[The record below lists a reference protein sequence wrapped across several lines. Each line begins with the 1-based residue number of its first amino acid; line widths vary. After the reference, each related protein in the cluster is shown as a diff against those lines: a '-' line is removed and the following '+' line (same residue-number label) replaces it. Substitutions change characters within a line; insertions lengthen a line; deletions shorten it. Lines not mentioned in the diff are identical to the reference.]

1 MIVQH
6 NIHALNAQRQFDIT
20 SKRKNKSSEKLS
32 SGYRINRAADDAA
45 GLAISEKMRRQ
56 IRGLNQGSENIQ
68 DGISLCQVAD
78 GAMNEV
84 HDMLNRIEELLVKG
98 ANETLTDEDRQYIS
112 QEIDGIEQEVDRIGK
127 TTEFNEIKVL
137 QGYTTTNTHTET
149 VTRTETV
156 KELIGVTLGDTIS
169 YDTDPDIQRLLNMS
183 GRKYHIG
190 DYSYVTTYGT
200 REDKNYLLDMS
211 NVQSTEDW
219 KSLHGVV
226 LDMSCSLGCGATA
239 QLLFD
244 NTKTGITQTPSGV
257 SSSAEYSH
265 VNITVGTASYNNAQ
279 DFITDLMSTKGYW
292 DDYHMVAQ
300 LAHDIQI
307 FPASDVVPGAKAN
320 QLLFYGSQNMAHSP
334 ESDQGMIR
342 AGRYNLEYQ
351 YNEYERTI
359 TEEVEVSEKERKKL
373 WIQTGCESDDG
384 FYIEIPHID
393 KDALGMSR
401 ISMNSSDESRRSI
414 DYLKNMQNY
423 VSEERSM
430 MGAYQNRLEHSYNN
444 NNNIAEN
451 TTAAESLIRDI
462 DMSKEMVQQSI
473 HNILEQAGISMMSN
487 SNQTNQGVLQLLR

>member
-1 MIVQH
+1 
-6 NIHALNAQRQFDIT
+6 
-20 SKRKNKSSEKLS
+20 
-32 SGYRINRAADDAA
+32 
-45 GLAISEKMRRQ
+45 
-56 IRGLNQGSENIQ
+56 
-68 DGISLCQVAD
+68 
-78 GAMNEV
+78 
-84 HDMLNRIEELLVKG
+84 
-98 ANETLTDEDRQYIS
+98 
-112 QEIDGIEQEVDRIGK
+112 
-127 TTEFNEIKVL
+127 
-137 QGYTTTNTHTET
+137 
-149 VTRTETV
+149 
-156 KELIGVTLGDTIS
+156 
-169 YDTDPDIQRLLNMS
+169 
-183 GRKYHIG
+183 
-190 DYSYVTTYGT
+190 
-200 REDKNYLLDMS
+200 
-211 NVQSTEDW
+211 
-219 KSLHGVV
+219 
-226 LDMSCSLGCGATA
+226 
-239 QLLFD
+239 
-244 NTKTGITQTPSGV
+244 
-257 SSSAEYSH
+257 
-265 VNITVGTASYNNAQ
+265 
-279 DFITDLMSTKGYW
+279 
-292 DDYHMVAQ
+292 
-300 LAHDIQI
+300 
-307 FPASDVVPGAKAN
+307 
-320 QLLFYGSQNMAHSP
+320 
-334 ESDQGMIR
+334 MIR